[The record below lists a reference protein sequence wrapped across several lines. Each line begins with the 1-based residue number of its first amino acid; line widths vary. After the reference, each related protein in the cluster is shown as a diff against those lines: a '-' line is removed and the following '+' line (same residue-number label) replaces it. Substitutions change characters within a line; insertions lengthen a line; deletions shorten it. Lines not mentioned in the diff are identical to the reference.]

1 MGNYKIEEDMEM
13 NAKRSVI
20 IFSAKLARK
29 LLKKGYTMVDITPD
43 RTDSDGK
50 RSVFVF
56 CNENGIMDE
65 MKNCN

>member
-29 LLKKGYTMVDITPD
+29 LLKKGYTMVDIKPD

-50 RSVFVF
+50 RGVFVF

-65 MKNCN
+65 MKDCN